1 MLSCQ
6 FCFVNIKNVRV
17 NVNVVK
23 VSNCQWKQYVRSNDL
38 CAHQHSMFHFI
49 SIPVLSRD
57 VALLSTP
64 SISCTELC
72 PTFVYKHHLAK
83 QCHGC
88 QNYFISQYYGY
99 LSKLDYCKFIQL
111 YSNVSYCRTK
121 LLKCQFNRYSRRHLS
136 MFTRVYYVNGALYM
150 I

>member
-1 MLSCQ
+1 MSSKYQIANGNSMLE
-6 FCFVNIKNVRV
+6 VT
-17 NVNVVK
+17 
-23 VSNCQWKQYVRSNDL
+23 DL

-88 QNYFISQYYGY
+88 
-99 LSKLDYCKFIQL
+99 
-111 YSNVSYCRTK
+111 
-121 LLKCQFNRYSRRHLS
+121 
-136 MFTRVYYVNGALYM
+136 
-150 I
+150 